1 MKMQRNNSGR
11 LRPVRG
17 TTLIELSVVI
27 MVLMAMIGATMYFG
41 GNIEKWR
48 KGKRASQ
55 DLREVYAAQRSFLA
69 DNPRRTLNTLTAN
82 ELVPYLPSQ
91 AASLPTPEGL
101 SGSALSVKVTVSPP
115 VLLAPD
121 GTVYDPSGTG
131 EDSLWDVGE

>member
-1 MKMQRNNSGR
+1 MRIPTTNSSR
-11 LRPVRG
+11 RRPVHG

-48 KGKRASQ
+48 KGKSASQ
-55 DLREVYAAQRSFLA
+55 DLREIYAAQRSFLA
-69 DNPRRTLNTLTAN
+69 DNPRRTLNTLTAA

-91 AASLPTPEGL
+91 AASLPAPEDL
-101 SGSALSVKVTVSPP
+101 SGSALNVKVTVSPP
-115 VLLAPD
+115 VLLASD